1 MTCVQRALLCLT
13 SMSLASLAQGQSL
26 VVTPTQVSFNVPTGI
41 QNSSAQPVT
50 VKPDANTMSTSVSF
64 AVNTAG
70 APWLRVNNTNSGVIQ
85 NVTQSGVMLPVSV
98 DTVGL
103 VSNQTYNGFFTVQI
117 PSVPSS
123 QQVVNV
129 TLFVGGSSNLFAGP
143 SSLSFSA
150 VQGSS
155 VGSPTSQNVTISGT
169 SGPLGFTLSS
179 QTQSGGNWLSLSST
193 GGVTGA
199 PSGTFSVS
207 VIPSGLVPGTYT
219 GTITAQSTTTADLV
233 QIAVTLTVTTSSSV
247 TVSPTTLPPFLFQNG
262 GTLPAPQ
269 SVVVTSNG
277 SPVTF
282 TVTQS
287 PGTVPWLVVNPQSG
301 TADSNG
307 VAISLSLNQAGLPS
321 ATGTYTTNLVITPAS
336 GTAPAAIAGTLVVSN
351 NPILTATPSMLTYTA
366 SFAGA
371 NPNDQVINLTTVGG
385 SVGFTVASD
394 SSWLTASPSANATP
408 ATIIVHVNI
417 TGLAVGGYTGNLT
430 LRPTNGDNYTI
441 PIPVILNV
449 INPFQV
455 AAAPS
460 TLLFSVQTTQNPPAA
475 QTFQVQSSGLPAQFS
490 LTPSTT
496 SCGSNWLAAS
506 ASQNTTPATVT
517 VQVSSAG
524 MTPGVCNG
532 RISVSFGGSTQPLI
546 VAVTVAVSSSSELI
560 IGQPTP
566 FGNEIVTQGAPGSS
580 VITRVISL
588 NSTDP
593 TAPVTFTAIATSGGW
608 LTVGPGTGTTPQNLL
623 VSIVPGGLAPGVY
636 GGQILIS
643 SSSFPSALANGQFVL
658 PVTLTV
664 NPNVSVTVTP
674 TSLAFTEAQG
684 GASPANQSL
693 TLASTGGTATFT
705 ASVTQITGGAWLDV
719 NPKSGNAV
727 GPLTVSIK
735 ANSLPASATPYT
747 AQIALAFQGSSTPP
761 ITVPVSLTVTGPVT
775 ITVSPQ
781 SLSFTASAGGS
792 PPASQKITVSNSTGP
807 AQFSVGTTSTPN
819 GWLSVDTMSATT
831 PKDVNV
837 SVNAQGLAAGTYNG
851 SITITQAGS
860 STPAQTV
867 GVTLTVTAVQP
878 PQPTTVTSNASNL
891 AGPIAPGELITIK
904 GTLLGPAMPANGGL
918 FTVNAQGTVNS
929 TLDGVQVLFD
939 NIPGTP
945 IYVSPVQI
953 NVTAP
958 WEIAGRVSTNIVV
971 SYNGVLSAPIAVQVA
986 SNSAPAFYTVGS
998 TGVGQ
1003 AAAINQDGSFNGPT
1017 GTPGS
1022 KPASANTVISVYGTG
1037 GGVTVPPGATGS
1049 VSPSNQLL
1057 RITGPV
1063 SATIGG
1069 VPATVQFIG
1078 AAPGL
1083 VTGVMQVNLL
1093 VPPGV
1098 TGSNLAVTLTV
1109 NGVTSPMGPTVA
1121 VQ

>member
-1 MTCVQRALLCLT
+1 MKCVMRALLLLT
-13 SMSLASLAQGQSL
+13 SIYLAGFAEGQSL
-26 VVTPTQVSFNVPTGI
+26 IVSPTQVSFNVPTGI

-50 VKPDANTMSTSVSF
+50 VMPDPNTPSTSVSF

-70 APWLRVNNTNSGVIQ
+70 APWLRVNNTNSGIIQ
-85 NVTQSGVMLPVSV
+85 NVTQAGVMLAVSV

-103 VSNQTYNGFFTVQI
+103 VSNETYNGFFTLQI

-129 TLFVGGSSNLFAGP
+129 SLFVGGSSNLFAGP

-155 VGSPTSQNVTISGT
+155 VGNPTSQNVTISST
-169 SGPLGFTLSS
+169 SGPLSFTLAS

-199 PSGTFSVS
+199 SSGTFSVS

-233 QIAVTLTVTTSSSV
+233 QIAVTLTVTASSSI

-262 GTLPAPQ
+262 GTLPAPE

-277 SPVTF
+277 SPVSF

-307 VAISLSLNQAGLPS
+307 VAISLSLNQAGLPT

-336 GTAPAAIAGTLVVSN
+336 GAAPAPIAVTLVVSN

-371 NPNDQVINLTTVGG
+371 NPNDQVINVTTVGG
-385 SVGFTVASD
+385 PVGFTVTSD
-394 SSWLTASPSANATP
+394 SPWLTASSSANATP
-408 ATIIVHVNI
+408 ATLIVHVNV

-441 PIPVILNV
+441 PIPVILNIV
-449 INPFQV
+449 NPFQV

-460 TLLFSVQTTQNPPAA
+460 TLLFSVETTQNPPAA

-490 LTPSTT
+490 LMPSTT
-496 SCGSNWLAAS
+496 TCGSNWLAAS
-506 ASQNTTPATVT
+506 ASQNMTPATVT
-517 VQVSSAG
+517 VQVFSNG
-524 MTPGVCNG
+524 MMPGVCTG
-532 RISVSFGGSTQPLI
+532 RIAVSFGGMTQPLI
-546 VAVTVAVSSSSELI
+546 VPVTVAISSSSELI

-566 FGNEIVTQGAPGSS
+566 FGNEIVTQGGTGSS

-588 NSTDP
+588 TSTDP

-623 VSIVPGGLAPGVY
+623 VSIVPGGLPPGVY

-643 SSSFPSALANGQFVL
+643 SSSFPSALANGQFAL

-674 TSLAFTEAQG
+674 TSMAFTESQG
-684 GASPANQSL
+684 GSSPANQSL

-719 NPKSGNAV
+719 NPKSGNAI

-735 ANSLPASATPYT
+735 ANSLPASTTPYT

-781 SLSFTASAGGS
+781 SLSFSASAGGS
-792 PPASQKITVSNSTGP
+792 PPASQQITVSNSAGP
-807 AQFSVGTTSTPN
+807 AQFSVGTTSTPS

-831 PKDVNV
+831 PKAVNV
-837 SVNAQGLAAGTYNG
+837 SVNPQGLSAGTYNG
-851 SITITQAGS
+851 SITITPAGS
-860 STPAQTV
+860 TTPAQTV
-867 GVTLTVTAVQP
+867 PVTLTIAAVQP

-891 AGPIAPGELITIK
+891 AGAIAPGELITIK
-904 GTLLGPAMPANGGL
+904 GTLLGPASPPNGGL

-971 SYNGVLSAPIAVQVA
+971 SYNGVPSTAIAVQVA
-986 SNSAPAFYTVGS
+986 PNAAPAFYTVGS

-1003 AAAINQDGSFNGPT
+1003 AAALNQDGSFNGPT
-1017 GTPGS
+1017 GTAGS

-1069 VPATVQFIG
+1069 QPSTVEFIG

-1083 VTGVMQVNLL
+1083 VTGVIQVNLL

-1098 TGSNLAVTLTV
+1098 SGSNLPVAVTID
-1109 NGVTSPMGPTVA
+1109 GVTSAMGPTVA